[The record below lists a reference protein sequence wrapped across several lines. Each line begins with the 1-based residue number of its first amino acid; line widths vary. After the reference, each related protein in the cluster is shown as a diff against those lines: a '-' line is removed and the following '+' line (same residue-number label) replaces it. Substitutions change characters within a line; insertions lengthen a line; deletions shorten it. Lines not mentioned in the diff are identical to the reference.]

1 MSLCPQTR
9 KGVARCADA
18 KLLLASASQDKT
30 LRIWNIQASARG
42 AAAAA
47 QQTGQ
52 EIAAQPSDLA
62 QMIARQ
68 GAQYLLPSA
77 ILFAPSYAVETVY

>member
-1 MSLCPQTR
+1 MAL
-9 KGVARCADA
+9 CADG

-30 LRIWNIQASARG
+30 LRIWSIQASARG
-42 AAAAA
+42 AAADA

-52 EIAAQPSDLA
+52 KVAAQPSDLA

-77 ILFAPSYAVETVY
+77 MLFAPSYALETVH

>member
-1 MSLCPQTR
+1 MAL
-9 KGVARCADA
+9 CADG

-30 LRIWNIQASARG
+30 LRIWSIQASTRG
-42 AAAAA
+42 PAADA
-47 QQTGQ
+47 QQSGQ

-68 GAQYLLPSA
+68 GAQYLQPSA
-77 ILFAPSYAVETVY
+77 ILFAPSYALETVY